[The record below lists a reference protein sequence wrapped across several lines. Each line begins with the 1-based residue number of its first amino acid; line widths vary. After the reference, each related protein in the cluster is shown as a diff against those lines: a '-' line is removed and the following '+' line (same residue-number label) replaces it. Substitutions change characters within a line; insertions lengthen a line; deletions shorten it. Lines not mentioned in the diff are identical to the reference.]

1 MPVPLP
7 QAAALDR
14 EFLEVRA
21 RILEIA
27 AALDRIERGD
37 GSVDGDARMERI
49 RRGLEAL
56 AVPGTDRA
64 ERVQVAFSLAY
75 ESDWQVRLGVA
86 RRN

>member
-7 QAAALDR
+7 KAAALDR

-27 AALDRIERGD
+27 AALDRIERGA
-37 GSVDGDARMERI
+37 GSVDRDARLEKI

-56 AVPGTDRA
+56 TVAGADRA
-64 ERVQVAFSLAY
+64 ERVQVAFSLPY
-75 ESDWQVRLGVA
+75 EADWQTRLTVG
-86 RRN
+86 RRI